1 MNVLIRELTE
11 DEYEMLID
19 ENSDVEG
26 TVYPEQLIKAAFALA
41 TGRPENVT
49 LH

>member
-1 MNVLIRELTE
+1 MHIIRELTE

-19 ENSDVEG
+19 ENSDIEG
-26 TVYPEQLIKAAFALA
+26 TIYPGQLIKAAFALA
-41 TGRPENVT
+41 TGRPENVM